1 MLANCISSLRLFMAP
16 ALVYLLWQEL
26 FLWSLLLMLGAL
38 ISDVADGAVAR
49 KLNQVTNIGGLLD
62 HGSDALLVL
71 SGLTVFAAL
80 SVIPWALPILV
91 FIAFAQYVWD
101 SGSLKR
107 APLRASS
114 IGKLNGMMYFA
125 FVVLLIARE
134 AFFLPLPNA
143 AATSYLAWGLVLSTL
158 ISIADRLTAMRQ
170 ASRVPNS

>member
-16 ALVYLLWQEL
+16 ALVYLLWQEI

-71 SGLTVFAAL
+71 SGLTVFAVFG
-80 SVIPWALPILV
+80 VIPWALPILV
-91 FIAFAQYVWD
+91 VIAFAQYVWD
-101 SGSLKR
+101 SGSLRR

-125 FVVLLIARE
+125 FVILLIARE
-134 AFFLPLPNA
+134 AFFLPIPNA
-143 AATSYLAWGLVLSTL
+143 AATSYLAWGLVLST
-158 ISIADRLTAMRQ
+158 IVSITDRLIAIRH
-170 ASRVPNS
+170 ASRAPNN

>member
-49 KLNQVTNIGGLLD
+49 KLDQVTNVGGLLD

-71 SGLTVFAAL
+71 SGLTVFAAFG
-80 SVIPWALPILV
+80 VIPWALPILV
-91 FIAFAQYVWD
+91 VIAFAQYVWD
-101 SGSLKR
+101 SGSLRR

-125 FVVLLIARE
+125 FVILLIARE
-134 AFFLPLPNA
+134 AFFLPIPNA
-143 AATSYLAWGLVLSTL
+143 VATSYLAWGLVLSTL
-158 ISIADRLTAMRQ
+158 ISITDRLIAMRH
-170 ASRVPNS
+170 ASRVPNN

>member
-71 SGLTVFAAL
+71 SGLVVFAAFG
-80 SVIPWALPILV
+80 VIPWALPILV
-91 FIAFAQYVWD
+91 VIAFVQYVWD
-101 SGSLKR
+101 SGSLR
-107 APLRASS
+107 RGPLRASS

-125 FVVLLIARE
+125 FVATNAKYLSLIH
-134 AFFLPLPNA
+134 
-143 AATSYLAWGLVLSTL
+143 
-158 ISIADRLTAMRQ
+158 ISEPTR
-170 ASRVPNS
+170 PY

>member
-71 SGLTVFAAL
+71 SGLTVFAAFG
-80 SVIPWALPILV
+80 VITWALPILV
-91 FIAFAQYVWD
+91 VIAFAQYVWD
-101 SGSLKR
+101 SGSLR
-107 APLRASS
+107 RGPLRASS

-134 AFFLPLPNA
+134 AFFLPIPNA
-143 AATSYLAWGLVLSTL
+143 AATGYLAWGLVLSTL
-158 ISIADRLTAMRQ
+158 VSITDRLIAMRQ
-170 ASRVPNS
+170 ASRAPNN

>member
-1 MLANCISSLRLFMAP
+1 MLANCISSLRLLMAP
-16 ALVYLLWQEL
+16 ALVYLLWQDL

-38 ISDVADGAVAR
+38 ITDVADGFVAR
-49 KLNQVTNIGGLLD
+49 RLGQVTNLGGLLD

-71 SGLTVFAAL
+71 CGLFVFTAL
-80 SVIPWALPILV
+80 NTIPWFLPFLV
-91 FIAFAQYVWD
+91 AVAFAQYVWD
-101 SGSLKR
+101 SGSLNR

>member
-71 SGLTVFAAL
+71 SGLTVFAAFG
-80 SVIPWALPILV
+80 VIPWALPILV

-101 SGSLKR
+101 SGSLRR

-134 AFFLPLPNA
+134 AFFLPVPNV

>member
-71 SGLTVFAAL
+71 AGLTVFAAL
-80 SVIPWALPILV
+80 GVIPWALPIFIV
-91 FIAFAQYVWD
+91 IAFAQYVLD
-101 SGSLKR
+101 SGSLQR

-125 FVVLLIARE
+125 FVILLIARE
-134 AFFLPLPNA
+134 AFFLPIPNA

-158 ISIADRLTAMRQ
+158 VSITDRLIAMRH
-170 ASRVPNS
+170 ASRAPNS

>member
-16 ALVYLLWQEL
+16 ALVYLLWQGL

-71 SGLTVFAAL
+71 SGLVVFAAFG
-80 SVIPWALPILV
+80 VIPWALPILV
-91 FIAFAQYVWD
+91 VIAFAQYVWD
-101 SGSLKR
+101 SGSLQR

-125 FVVLLIARE
+125 FVILLIARE
-134 AFFLPLPNA
+134 AFFLPIPNA

-158 ISIADRLTAMRQ
+158 VSITDRLIAIRH
-170 ASRVPNS
+170 ASRAPNN

>member
-71 SGLTVFAAL
+71 SGLVVFAAFG
-80 SVIPWALPILV
+80 VIPWALPILV
-91 FIAFAQYVWD
+91 VIAFAQYFWD
-101 SGSLKR
+101 SGSLR
-107 APLRASS
+107 RGPLRASS

-125 FVVLLIARE
+125 FVVLSLIH
-134 AFFLPLPNA
+134 
-143 AATSYLAWGLVLSTL
+143 
-158 ISIADRLTAMRQ
+158 I
-170 ASRVPNS
+170 

>member
-71 SGLTVFAAL
+71 SGLVVFAAFG
-80 SVIPWALPILV
+80 VIPWALPILV
-91 FIAFAQYVWD
+91 VIAFAQYVWD
-101 SGSLKR
+101 SGSLR
-107 APLRASS
+107 RGPLRASS

-125 FVVLLIARE
+125 FVVFLIARE
-134 AFFLPLPNA
+134 AFFLPVPNA
-143 AATSYLAWGLVLSTL
+143 VSYTHLRAHET
-158 ISIADRLTAMRQ
+158 
-170 ASRVPNS
+170 

>member
-49 KLNQVTNIGGLLD
+49 KLNQVTNMGGLLD

-71 SGLTVFAAL
+71 SGLVVFAAFG
-80 SVIPWALPILV
+80 VIPWALPILV
-91 FIAFAQYVWD
+91 VIAFAQYVWD
-101 SGSLKR
+101 SGSLRR

-125 FVVLLIARE
+125 FVILLIARE
-134 AFFLPLPNA
+134 AFFLPIPNA
-143 AATSYLAWGLVLSTL
+143 GATNYLAWGLVLSTL
-158 ISIADRLTAMRQ
+158 VSITDRLIAIRH
-170 ASRVPNS
+170 ASRAPNN

>member
-71 SGLTVFAAL
+71 SGFTVFAAFG
-80 SVIPWALPILV
+80 VITWALPILV
-91 FIAFAQYVWD
+91 VIAFAQYVWD
-101 SGSLKR
+101 SGSLRR

-114 IGKLNGMMYFA
+114 LGKLNGMMYFA
-125 FVVLLIARE
+125 FVILLIARE
-134 AFFLPLPNA
+134 AFFLPIPNA

-158 ISIADRLTAMRQ
+158 VSITDRLIAIRH
-170 ASRVPNS
+170 ASRAPNN

>member
-71 SGLTVFAAL
+71 SGLVVFAAFG
-80 SVIPWALPILV
+80 VIPWALPILV
-91 FIAFAQYVWD
+91 VIAFAQYVWD
-101 SGSLKR
+101 SGSLR
-107 APLRASS
+107 RGPLRASS

-134 AFFLPLPNA
+134 AFFLPIPNA

-158 ISIADRLTAMRQ
+158 VSITDRLAAMRQ
-170 ASRVPNS
+170 ASRAPNN

>member
-71 SGLTVFAAL
+71 SGLTVFAVFG
-80 SVIPWALPILV
+80 VIPWALPILV
-91 FIAFAQYVWD
+91 VIAFAQYVWD
-101 SGSLKR
+101 SGSLRR

-125 FVVLLIARE
+125 FVILLIARE
-134 AFFLPLPNA
+134 AFFLPIPNA
-143 AATSYLAWGLVLSTL
+143 AATSYLAWGLVLST
-158 ISIADRLTAMRQ
+158 IVSITDRLIAIRH
-170 ASRVPNS
+170 ASRAPNN

>member
-1 MLANCISSLRLFMAP
+1 MLANCISSLRLLMAP

-71 SGLTVFAAL
+71 SGLTVFAAFC
-80 SVIPWALPILV
+80 VITWALPILV
-91 FIAFAQYVWD
+91 VIAFAQYVWD
-101 SGSLKR
+101 SGSLRR

-125 FVVLLIARE
+125 FVILLIARE
-134 AFFLPLPNA
+134 AFFLPIPNA
-143 AATSYLAWGLVLSTL
+143 GATNYLAWGLVLSTL
-158 ISIADRLTAMRQ
+158 ISITDRLIAIRH
-170 ASRVPNS
+170 ASRAPNN

>member
-71 SGLTVFAAL
+71 SGLTVFAAFG
-80 SVIPWALPILV
+80 VITCALPILV
-91 FIAFAQYVWD
+91 VIAFAQYVWD
-101 SGSLKR
+101 SGSLRR

-125 FVVLLIARE
+125 FVILLIARE
-134 AFFLPLPNA
+134 AFFLPIPNA

-158 ISIADRLTAMRQ
+158 VSITDRLIAIRH
-170 ASRVPNS
+170 ASRAPNN

>member
-71 SGLTVFAAL
+71 SGLTVFAAF
-80 SVIPWALPILV
+80 SVITWALPILV
-91 FIAFAQYVWD
+91 VIAFAQYVWD
-101 SGSLKR
+101 SGSLRR

-125 FVVLLIARE
+125 FVILLIARE
-134 AFFLPLPNA
+134 AFFLPIPNA

-158 ISIADRLTAMRQ
+158 VSITDRLIAIRH
-170 ASRVPNS
+170 ASRAPNN

>member
-1 MLANCISSLRLFMAP
+1 MLANCISSLRLIMAP

-26 FLWSLLLMLGAL
+26 FLWSILLMLGAL
-38 ISDVADGAVAR
+38 VSDVADGAVAR
-49 KLNQVTNIGGLLD
+49 KLNQVTNVGGLLD

-71 SGLTVFAAL
+71 SGLAVFAAL
-80 SVIPWALPILV
+80 NVIPWALPTLV
-91 FIAFAQYVWD
+91 VIAFAQYVWD

-125 FVVLLIARE
+125 FVVLLIAQE
-134 AFFLPLPNA
+134 AFFLPIPNA

-158 ISIADRLTAMRQ
+158 ISIADRLTAMHQ
-170 ASRVPNS
+170 ASRAPNS

>member
-1 MLANCISSLRLFMAP
+1 MLANCISSLRLIMAP

-26 FLWSLLLMLGAL
+26 FLWSILLMLGAL
-38 ISDVADGAVAR
+38 VSDVADGAVAR
-49 KLNQVTNIGGLLD
+49 KLNQVTNVGGLLD

-71 SGLTVFAAL
+71 SGLAVFAAL
-80 SVIPWALPILV
+80 NVIPWALPTLV
-91 FIAFAQYVWD
+91 VIAFAQYVWD

-125 FVVLLIARE
+125 FVVLLIAQE
-134 AFFLPLPNA
+134 AFFLPILNA

-158 ISIADRLTAMRQ
+158 ISIADRLTAMHQ
-170 ASRVPNS
+170 ASRAPNS

>member
-1 MLANCISSLRLFMAP
+1 MLANYISSLRLFMAP

-71 SGLTVFAAL
+71 SGLTVFAAFG
-80 SVIPWALPILV
+80 VITWALPILV
-91 FIAFAQYVWD
+91 VIAFAQYVWD
-101 SGSLKR
+101 SGSLRR
-107 APLRASS
+107 APLRTSS

-125 FVVLLIARE
+125 FVILLIARE
-134 AFFLPLPNA
+134 AFFLPIPNA

-158 ISIADRLTAMRQ
+158 VSITDRLIAIRH
-170 ASRVPNS
+170 ASRAPNN

>member
-49 KLNQVTNIGGLLD
+49 KLNQVTNMGGLLD

-71 SGLTVFAAL
+71 SGLVVFAAFG
-80 SVIPWALPILV
+80 VIPWALPILV
-91 FIAFAQYVWD
+91 VIAFAQYVWD
-101 SGSLKR
+101 SGSLRR

-125 FVVLLIARE
+125 FVILLIARE
-134 AFFLPLPNA
+134 AFFLPIPNA
-143 AATSYLAWGLVLSTL
+143 AATSYLAWGLVLST
-158 ISIADRLTAMRQ
+158 IVSITDRLIAIRH
-170 ASRVPNS
+170 ASRAPNN

>member
-71 SGLTVFAAL
+71 SGLTVFAVFG
-80 SVIPWALPILV
+80 VIPWALPILV
-91 FIAFAQYVWD
+91 VIAFAQYVWD
-101 SGSLKR
+101 SGSLRR

-125 FVVLLIARE
+125 FVILLIARE
-134 AFFLPLPNA
+134 AFFLPIPNA

-158 ISIADRLTAMRQ
+158 VSITDRLIAIRH
-170 ASRVPNS
+170 ASRAPNN